1 MGSHGLARN
10 HGSDGTRIAMA
21 HHRDSG
27 SEIVN
32 EVGPDSL
39 ADLEAL
45 HIEEDR
51 C

>member
-10 HGSDGTRIAMA
+10 HGPDGTRIAGA
-21 HHRDSG
+21 HNRDGG
-27 SEIVN
+27 SEILN
-32 EVGPDSL
+32 EVGPDPL
-39 ADLEAL
+39 ADLEGP